1 MKTTALTVLWLAF
14 CLVLAGCERS
24 GGSGESPG
32 LDAFPGKVVFINYWA
47 EWCAPCREEIPA
59 LNQFQQRYA
68 DQVQVLGVNFDGAQS
83 EELRRQEEALGVA
96 FPTLDSDP
104 RIDLG
109 VPPPQGLPE
118 TLVLD
123 KRGRLA
129 QRLTGPQELE
139 DLEQVLEQVQS
150 TQESA
155 R

>member
-1 MKTTALTVLWLAF
+1 MNKTVLNVIGLAF
-14 CLVLAGCERS
+14 CLLLIGCER
-24 GGSGESPG
+24 GGGAGESAAPEQ
-32 LDAFPGKVVFINYWA
+32 FTGKVVFINYWA

-59 LNQFQQRYA
+59 LNQFQERHA
-68 DQVQVLGVNFDGAQS
+68 GDVQVLGVNFDGVQG
-83 EELRRQEEALGVA
+83 EELRRQEAALGVA
-96 FPTLDSDP
+96 FPTLETDP
-104 RIDLG
+104 RPDLG

-139 DLEQVLEQVQS
+139 DLEQVLEEVRS
-150 TQESA
+150 TQEGA